1 MSGEGEMF
9 RTKPAEASY
18 SMASEP
24 AKQIGSEPLR
34 ASYAAL
40 IGFSAKELPI
50 GIFDPA
56 RQQFSIRTGKGV
68 LQVEQACDQARR
80 PVFETQKAEQRISKT
95 GQSIKSASLTRVM
108 LKIDPIRECL

>member
-80 PVFETQKAEQRISKT
+80 TSRTPGFWDKEGGPACFKDRAV
-95 GQSIKSASLTRVM
+95 
-108 LKIDPIRECL
+108 D